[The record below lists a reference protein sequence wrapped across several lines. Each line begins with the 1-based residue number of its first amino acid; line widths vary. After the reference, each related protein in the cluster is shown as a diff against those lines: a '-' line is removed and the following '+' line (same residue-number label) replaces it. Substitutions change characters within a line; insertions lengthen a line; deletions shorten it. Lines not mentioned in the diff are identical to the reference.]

1 MSGKD
6 PALYLNHILDSIGLI
21 QRYVRDADF
30 ESFLDDQEKQDAIVR
45 RIEIMGEAVKNLP
58 NDVRGANANVP
69 WAQIAGMRDK
79 VIHDYMG
86 VDPELVWTVAKELV
100 GPLKTQIAEILEDL
114 G

>member
-1 MSGKD
+1 
-6 PALYLNHILDSIGLI
+6 LDSIGLI
-21 QRYVRDADF
+21 QRYVREVDF

-58 NDVRGANANVP
+58 NDLRVANADVP